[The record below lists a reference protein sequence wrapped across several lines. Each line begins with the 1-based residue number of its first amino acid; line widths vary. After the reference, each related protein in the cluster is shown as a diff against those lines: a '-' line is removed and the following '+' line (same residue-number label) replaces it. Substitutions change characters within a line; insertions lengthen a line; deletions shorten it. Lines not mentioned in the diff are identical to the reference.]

1 MPLFSSSSPFDPDVE
16 KVTSEM
22 NTTEDWGLIMDIC
35 DRVGQTPS
43 GPKDCLRSIIKRINH
58 RVPHVAMQALTLLGA
73 CANNCGKIFH
83 LEVCS
88 RDFCAEVRSI
98 LSKAH
103 PKVCDKLKD
112 LVQQW
117 AADFADDPQL
127 SLIPSLYSSLKSEGH
142 SFPDPSGKS
151 ASTQPKTFSADP
163 NVVQSQQEEDDI
175 LKAIEL
181 SLKEAQSSPS
191 SSSLYPS
198 VRAPVSES
206 PSHKPETRKVR
217 AIYDFEA
224 AEDNELT
231 FKAGEIISVL
241 DDSDPN
247 WWKGETYRG
256 VGLFPANFVTAD
268 LNADPEPD
276 QPGAQGASPKV
287 VVKTGKT
294 VQFNE
299 EVTVNTVEPEPEPV
313 EIDEEKM
320 NETLAM
326 LQNANPTGDD
336 ATDPPHL
343 RAFEDAC
350 QQMGPLI
357 DQELEKID
365 RKHIELTSLNQR
377 LMEALS
383 MYHKLM
389 KDMPQFTHNPPPGP
403 AYPPQFSQYN
413 TMPPQGYAGGPAGA
427 YPVQGPPQS
436 MSGTA
441 TLPTHPVQAQAHVQ
455 ATLPTTMAAPGQP
468 VSSQQMG
475 YPNSTMAAPV
485 TMAQTTMQGV
495 MPPVGVGNQPGMA
508 TYPQQPIGTTA
519 SQPLL

>member
-35 DRVGQTPS
+35 DRVGQTPT

-88 RDFCAEVRSI
+88 RDFCTEVRAI

-103 PKVCDKLKD
+103 PKVCDRLKD

-142 SFPDPSGKS
+142 SFPDPSSKS
-151 ASTQPKTFSADP
+151 ASTQPKAFSADP
-163 NVVQSQQEEDDI
+163 NVVNSQQEEDDL

-206 PSHKPETRKVR
+206 PSHKSDTRKVR

-268 LNADPEPD
+268 LNADPEPV
-276 QPGAQGASPKV
+276 S
-287 VVKTGKT
+287 VKTGKT

-336 ATDPPHL
+336 TTDPPHL
-343 RAFEDAC
+343 HAFEDAC

-389 KDMPQFTHNPPPGP
+389 KEMPQFAHNPPPGP
-403 AYPPQFSQYN
+403 PPGAAYPPQFPSTTPCPHRVMQVDRPVRIQSRVLPSPCQVQPPCPPPTPHRPRSPSPPLCLLQDPLCRHN
-413 TMPPQGYAGGPAGA
+413 TCRDIPTAPWRPPLPWHRPPCRASCLQGGWATSLEW
-427 YPVQGPPQS
+427 PP
-436 MSGTA
+436 TR
-441 TLPTHPVQAQAHVQ
+441 
-455 ATLPTTMAAPGQP
+455 
-468 VSSQQMG
+468 
-475 YPNSTMAAPV
+475 N
-485 TMAQTTMQGV
+485 
-495 MPPVGVGNQPGMA
+495 NQ
-508 TYPQQPIGTTA
+508 
-519 SQPLL
+519 

>member
-35 DRVGQTPS
+35 DRVGQTPT

-88 RDFCAEVRSI
+88 RDFCTEVRAI

-103 PKVCDKLKD
+103 PKVCDRLKD

-142 SFPDPSGKS
+142 SFPDPSSKS
-151 ASTQPKTFSADP
+151 ASTQPKAFSADP
-163 NVVQSQQEEDDI
+163 NVVNSQQEEDDL

-191 SSSLYPS
+191 SGSLYPS

-206 PSHKPETRKVR
+206 PSHKSDTRKVR

-268 LNADPEPD
+268 LNADPEPV
-276 QPGAQGASPKV
+276 S
-287 VVKTGKT
+287 VKTGKT

-389 KDMPQFTHNPPPGP
+389 KEMPQFAHNPPPGP
-403 AYPPQFSQYN
+403 PPGAAYPPQFPQYN

-441 TLPTHPVQAQAHVQ
+441 TLPPSHPAQAQVS
-455 ATLPTTMAAPGQP
+455 LPTTLSAAGPP
-468 VSSQQMG
+468 VSSQHMQG

-485 TMAQTTMQGV
+485 TMAQTTMQGI
-495 MPPVGVGNQPGMA
+495 MPPGGVGNQPGMA
-508 TYPQQPIGTTA
+508 AYPQQPIGTTA